1 MKTPALA
8 LVAIATLAL
17 SACGGGNASQNPATP
32 APEGSKLG
40 SKVHSCGA
48 QDKVHAHEL
57 DAHAEGETEAFV
69 PCAGKGAKDYSGVVK
84 VESTADGIHITI
96 DATDDD
102 VSTGVLGSDVKNR
115 DAVIVYPRGKGSK
128 AVEVPLKH
136 TEHGYHGE
144 KTIPYDEL
152 DKLTDEGTK
161 LDVAIFDHDSKGN
174 EPAEEMHVQ
183 VAVSTGKSCEKAI
196 DENPQNLDMGKKGG
210 KADLTDAQLGAPMKT
225 SAFFSHCG
233 LKDNE
238 NAEICVAVKAG
249 KALGVSV
256 GVNPVNKRTAAC
268 IDRAA
273 RKLHFPASEKLDVV
287 HQKF

>member
-1 MKTPALA
+1 MRSLALA
-8 LVAIATLAL
+8 FAALASL
-17 SACGGGNASQNPATP
+17 SFTACGGGTSTT
-32 APEGSKLG
+32 APPKTEGSALG
-40 SKVHSCGA
+40 GKVHNCGTA
-48 QDKVHAHEL
+48 DKVHAHEL
-57 DAHAEGETEAFV
+57 DAHADGETEAFV

-102 VSTGVLGSDVKNR
+102 VSTGVLGSEVKNR

-128 AVEVPLKH
+128 AVEVPLTK
-136 TEHGYHGE
+136 TAHGYHGE

-161 LDVAIFDHDSKGN
+161 LDVAIFDHDAKSS

-196 DENPQNLDMGKKGG
+196 DENPQAVDMGKKGGG

-225 SAFFSHCG
+225 SGFFSHCG

-238 NAEICVAVKAG
+238 NAELCVAVKAG
-249 KALGVSV
+249 KPLGVSV
-256 GVNPVNKRTAAC
+256 GVAPTNKRTAAC

-273 RKLHFPASEKLDVV
+273 RKLHFPSSEKLDVV